1 MYQIHLL
8 NLILLLPYNNYTHET
23 FNFDFLLYPLEHNII
38 IVKLKSRFLQ
48 LLQTSLHVF
57 VLIMI
62 MVRQQFS
69 IIINLSERGRYEL
82 KLYTL
87 WLKIENNTTS

>member
-23 FNFDFLLYPLEHNII
+23 FNFDFLLYPLDHNII

-57 VLIMI
+57 VLIMKWSDNSSPSSLI
-62 MVRQQFS
+62 YQREGGMS
-69 IIINLSERGRYEL
+69 
-82 KLYTL
+82 
-87 WLKIENNTTS
+87 